1 MTCGAASGLCCR
13 RGRGTSTACAR
24 WDGVRIGPPAP
35 HSPPTPPPSPPRR
48 PRQTPTPT
56 PHSLPPT
63 PTPPPP
69 PKPPP
74 HAPPPPARPPRAAPA
89 RNLNEPPLSEPV
101 LFPLS
106 LSDRNHSYHT
116 GPLPLGSVRIH
127 QSPGK
132 QTGSKASSSP
142 GSVPACAR
150 FTRVVSNK
158 ALHGFCLCEQALNRH
173 DKWSG

>member
-127 QSPGK
+127 QSLVNKLGQKPR
-132 QTGSKASSSP
+132 QAQVRCRHAP
-142 GSVPACAR
+142 GSPE
-150 FTRVVSNK
+150 S
-158 ALHGFCLCEQALNRH
+158 
-173 DKWSG
+173 

>member
-1 MTCGAASGLCCR
+1 
-13 RGRGTSTACAR
+13 
-24 WDGVRIGPPAP
+24 
-35 HSPPTPPPSPPRR
+35 
-48 PRQTPTPT
+48 
-56 PHSLPPT
+56 
-63 PTPPPP
+63 
-69 PKPPP
+69 
-74 HAPPPPARPPRAAPA
+74 
-89 RNLNEPPLSEPV
+89 V